1 MINIDFLDI
10 AILVAITVAI
20 VNVIKKATGD
30 KLGQWY
36 MLISAGVG
44 AVIYAIGLYAPD
56 VVKGFFVIGLVASGI
71 YTVAGKIG
79 NK

>member
-10 AILVAITVAI
+10 AVLVIITVAV

-36 MLISAGVG
+36 LLISAGVG
-44 AVIYAIGLYAPD
+44 AAIYAIGMYAPD
-56 VVKGFFVIGLVASGI
+56 VVKGFLAVGLVASGLYDI
-71 YTVAGKIG
+71 VKKT
-79 NK
+79 

>member
-10 AILVAITVAI
+10 AVLVIITVAI

-36 MLISAGVG
+36 LLISAGVG
-44 AVIYAIGLYAPD
+44 AVIYAIGMYAPD
-56 VVKGFFVIGLVASGI
+56 VVKGFLAVGLVASGLYDI
-71 YTVAGKIG
+71 VKKT
-79 NK
+79 

>member
-10 AILVAITVAI
+10 TILVVITVAV

-44 AVIYAIGLYAPD
+44 AVIYAIGMYAPD
-56 VVKGFFVIGLVASGI
+56 VVKGFLAVGLVASGLYDI
-71 YTVAGKIG
+71 VKKT
-79 NK
+79 

>member
-10 AILVAITVAI
+10 AVLVVITVAV

-44 AVIYAIGLYAPD
+44 AVIYAIGMYAPD
-56 VVKGFFVIGLVASGI
+56 VVKGFVAVGLVASGLYDI
-71 YTVAGKIG
+71 YKKT
-79 NK
+79 

>member
-10 AILVAITVAI
+10 TVLVIITVAV

-44 AVIYAIGLYAPD
+44 AAIYAIGMYAPD
-56 VVKGFFVIGLVASGI
+56 VVKGFLAVGLVASGLYDI
-71 YTVAGKIG
+71 VKKT
-79 NK
+79 

>member
-10 AILVAITVAI
+10 AILVVITVAI

-30 KLGQWY
+30 SLGQWY

-56 VVKGFFVIGLVASGI
+56 VVKGFIAVGLVASGLYDI
-71 YTVAGKIG
+71 YKKT
-79 NK
+79 

>member
-10 AILVAITVAI
+10 AVLVIITVAV

-30 KLGQWY
+30 NLGLWY
-36 MLISAGVG
+36 TLISAGVG

-56 VVKGFFVIGLVASGI
+56 VVKGFVAVGLVASGLYDI
-71 YTVAGKIG
+71 YKKT
-79 NK
+79 

>member
-10 AILVAITVAI
+10 AVLVIITVAI

-44 AVIYAIGLYAPD
+44 AVIYAIGMYAPD
-56 VVKGFFVIGLVASGI
+56 VVKGFLAVGLVASGLYDI
-71 YTVAGKIG
+71 VKKT
-79 NK
+79 